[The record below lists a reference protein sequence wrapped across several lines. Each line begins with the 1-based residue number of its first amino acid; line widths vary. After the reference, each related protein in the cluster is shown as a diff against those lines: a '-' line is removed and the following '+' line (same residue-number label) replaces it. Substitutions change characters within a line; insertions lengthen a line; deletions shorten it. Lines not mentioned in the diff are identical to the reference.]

1 MFQLY
6 RELASVAL
14 QFAQLVESAPH
25 TAVLEWQAQIA
36 ERD

>member
-6 RELASVAL
+6 SELASVAL
-14 QFAQLVESAPH
+14 QFAQLVESTPR
-25 TAVLEWQAQIA
+25 TALLEWQAQIA